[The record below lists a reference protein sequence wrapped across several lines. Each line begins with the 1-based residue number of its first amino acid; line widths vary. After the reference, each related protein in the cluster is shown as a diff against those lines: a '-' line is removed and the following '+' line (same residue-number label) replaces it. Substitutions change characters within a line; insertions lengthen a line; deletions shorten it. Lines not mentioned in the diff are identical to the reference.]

1 MVNIMKCRGVNKID
15 FNSFNIIEMQCIKEC
30 IRQSSGIII
39 GIPSCKIMVSL
50 NNENKFTFKTE
61 GYNRTLQEYEQIYF
75 DNVKDESNGDKRK
88 FQDVCM
94 KMCLRAYIEECN
106 IFFFTTVE
114 ELDKFYEKF
123 DVIPDTE
130 QLKDDKAA
138 MLEVIYV
145 PHTNYTEIQFE
156 RFLEKFKLDVEE
168 YSKITVHKKTIYI
181 KNGTLLAPIN
191 SLIEFIE
198 AQKGDIIE
206 AECGPQ
212 RVHIVKFDSSKFSPL
227 KLIK

>member
-1 MVNIMKCRGVNKID
+1 MLNIMKCRGINKID
-15 FNSFNIIEMQCIKEC
+15 FNNFNIIEMQCIKDC
-30 IRQSSGIII
+30 IKQSSGIII
-39 GIPSCKIMVSL
+39 GIPSCKIMIAL
-50 NNENKFTFKTE
+50 KENKFIFKTE

-75 DNVKDESNGDKRK
+75 DNVKDESNGNKNKLHDI
-88 FQDVCM
+88 CI
-94 KMCLRAYIEECN
+94 KMCLRAYVEECN
-106 IFFFTTVE
+106 LFFFTAVD
-114 ELDKFYEKF
+114 ELLKFYDKF

-145 PHTNYTEIQFE
+145 PNDKFTDIQFE
-156 RFLEKFKLDVEE
+156 RFLDKHKLDIEE
-168 YSKITVHKKTIYI
+168 YSKVTVHKKTIYI

-198 AQKGDIIE
+198 SQKGEIIE

-212 RVHIVKFDSSKFSPL
+212 RVHIVRFDSSKFSPL

>member
-1 MVNIMKCRGVNKID
+1 MLNIMKCRGINKID
-15 FNSFNIIEMQCIKEC
+15 FNNFNIIEMQCIKDC
-30 IRQSSGIII
+30 IKQSSGIII
-39 GIPSCKIMVSL
+39 GIPSCKIMVAL
-50 NNENKFTFKTE
+50 KENKFIFKTE
-61 GYNRTLQEYEQIYF
+61 GYNRILQEYEKIYF
-75 DNVKDESNGDKRK
+75 DNVKDESNGNKNK
-88 FQDVCM
+88 LYDVCI
-94 KMCLRAYIEECN
+94 KMCLRAYVEECN
-106 IFFFTTVE
+106 LFFFTTVD
-114 ELDKFYEKF
+114 ELLKFYDKF

-145 PHTNYTEIQFE
+145 PNDKFTDIQFE
-156 RFLEKFKLDVEE
+156 RFLDKHKLDIEE
-168 YSKITVHKKTIYI
+168 YSKVTVHKKTIYI

-198 AQKGDIIE
+198 SQKGEIIE

-212 RVHIVKFDSSKFSPL
+212 RVHIVRFDSSKFSPL

>member
-1 MVNIMKCRGVNKID
+1 MLNIMKCRGINKID
-15 FNSFNIIEMQCIKEC
+15 FNNFNIIEMQCIKDC
-30 IRQSSGIII
+30 IKQSSGIII
-39 GIPSCKIMVSL
+39 GIPSCKIMVAL
-50 NNENKFTFKTE
+50 KENKFIFKTE

-75 DNVKDESNGDKRK
+75 DNVKDESNGNKNKLYDI
-88 FQDVCM
+88 CI
-94 KMCLRAYIEECN
+94 KMCLRAYVEECN
-106 IFFFTTVE
+106 LFFFTTVD
-114 ELDKFYEKF
+114 ELLKFYDKF

-145 PHTNYTEIQFE
+145 PNDKFTEIQFE
-156 RFLEKFKLDVEE
+156 RFLDKHKLNIEE
-168 YSKITVHKKTIYI
+168 YSKITVHKKTVYI

-198 AQKGDIIE
+198 SQKGEIIE

-212 RVHIVKFDSSKFSPL
+212 RVHIVRFDSSKFSPL
-227 KLIK
+227 KLLK